1 MPLAA
6 FPASFSRFT
15 GIGYGLLLSAK
26 PFDFPEVG
34 ASTATV
40 PSAAASLLAWRRST
54 RRCSAWTP
62 TTGPAWP
69 MAWSQRVCWRQ
80 RMPHGSTTSGG
91 KAG

>member
-40 PSAAASLLAWRRST
+40 PSAAA
-54 RRCSAWTP
+54 P
-62 TTGPAWP
+62 Y
-69 MAWSQRVCWRQ
+69 
-80 RMPHGSTTSGG
+80 
-91 KAG
+91 